1 MFLCTLGCMYASK
14 GGTINHL
21 LSPTSPSHP
30 TLRSSTETWFSGAS
44 RTVWARLKTCLTDL
58 QLPYWWDFRL
68 KGQVGDEE
76 RYGGERSPRRKLYA
90 TTWRQREGEANG
102 KYSLIFT
109 GAPMSGNEE
118 RLRLGLKV
126 VRDPGILGREGAK
139 VMWFLCVW
147 RNVFWG
153 IWWEAGQGNRFP
165 I

>member
-1 MFLCTLGCMYASK
+1 MFVCTLGCMYASK

-58 QLPYWWDFRL
+58 QLPYWWDFWL

-76 RYGGERSPRRKLYA
+76 RYGGEQSP
-90 TTWRQREGEANG
+90 GESFTQQSGG
-102 KYSLIFT
+102 KEKEKPMASTLIFT
-109 GAPMSGNEE
+109 GTLMSGNAE

-126 VRDPGILGREGAK
+126 VRDPGILEREGAK
-139 VMWFLCVW
+139 VMWFLCVL